1 MVTALLVI
9 QVCVKSHFIQKRCR
23 STTTKKKLGIFTT
36 LTPFFQDLESESTL
50 LKIGQPMVLRK
61 SPKKETLRISRNFA
75 FFNAFFKIIFL
86 AFNLEMGVV
95 DL

>member
-61 SPKKETLRISRNFA
+61 SPKKRPSELAEFSPFSMHFSRS
-75 FFNAFFKIIFL
+75 FF
-86 AFNLEMGVV
+86 
-95 DL
+95 

>member
-23 STTTKKKLGIFTT
+23 STTTGKKMGIFTT

-61 SPKKETLRISRNFA
+61 SPKKRLSELAEISPFSMHFSRS
-75 FFNAFFKIIFL
+75 FF
-86 AFNLEMGVV
+86 
-95 DL
+95 

>member
-61 SPKKETLRISRNFA
+61 SPKKRLSKLAEISSFSMHFSRS
-75 FFNAFFKIIFL
+75 FF
-86 AFNLEMGVV
+86 
-95 DL
+95 